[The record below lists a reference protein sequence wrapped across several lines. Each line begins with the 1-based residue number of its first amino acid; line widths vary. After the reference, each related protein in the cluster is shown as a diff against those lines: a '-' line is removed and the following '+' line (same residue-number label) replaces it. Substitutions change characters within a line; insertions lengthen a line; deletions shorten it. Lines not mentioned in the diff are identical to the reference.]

1 MYLSSSTKGIWQGAG
16 LLHPGMSVMPPAHK
30 PETRYTM
37 NNTDIETFLM
47 LVNTKNITRT
57 AKNLYISQP
66 TVSRRLKQLE
76 NELGYLLVVREKGE
90 TQITLT
96 PAGENFIPLAER
108 WMALWR
114 KMREAGDEN
123 RKHYLAIGCTDTF
136 NSAILLPLYETLW
149 NSRRNELNL
158 QISTHYSIQLYD
170 MLENHEIDLGFVF
183 HYLDY
188 KSITA
193 EPILEEEMFIV
204 QPNNS
209 FALRKPVILTDEL
222 NLDNEI
228 YLSWES
234 HFEIWHNQWVQ
245 KDRRP
250 GIEADTYLL
259 LQCLLKA
266 PGSWAIAPFSVV
278 RKLQSQSD
286 IYVSRIGNE
295 VQPPRRVTY
304 MIRNKFENASV
315 NESLMH
321 FTFTLRNFLRDSY
334 RDNKDSIRIFE
345 S

>member
-1 MYLSSSTKGIWQGAG
+1 
-16 LLHPGMSVMPPAHK
+16 
-30 PETRYTM
+30 M

-76 NELGYLLVVREKGE
+76 NELGYPLVNREKGE
-90 TQITLT
+90 KQITLT

-114 KMREAGDEN
+114 KMKEAGEEN
-123 RKHYLAIGCTDTF
+123 QRHYLSIGCTDTF

-149 NSRRNELNL
+149 NTKRNELCMN
-158 QISTHYSIQLYD
+158 ISTHYSVQLYD

-193 EPILEEEMFIV
+193 EPILEEDMFIV

-209 FALRKPVILTDEL
+209 FAVRKPVILTDEL

-228 YLSWES
+228 YLTWES
-234 HFEIWHNQWVQ
+234 HYEIWHNQWVQ

-266 PGSWAIAPFSVV
+266 PGSWAIAPYSVV
-278 RKLQSQSD
+278 RKLQDNMD
-286 IYVSRIGNE
+286 IYISKIGNE
-295 VQPPRRVTY
+295 IQPPRRITY
-304 MIRNKFENASV
+304 MIRNKFEHASL

-321 FTFTLRNFLRDSY
+321 FTYTLRKFLRDY
-334 RDNKDSIRIFE
+334 FNFDKEKIRIYE